1 MLASYFENRL
11 HVLFILISLSVLH
24 PNFFLQILPKN
35 YAGVWGHGFHD
46 LCSPS
51 AIETRHKITM
61 HSCLREDA
69 GNVQICTHDEG
80 RNQIAISDPSN
91 SEKLFTC
98 SLKN

>member
-1 MLASYFENRL
+1 MLGCGVMDFTIY
-11 HVLFILISLSVLH
+11 VL
-24 PNFFLQILPKN
+24 P
-35 YAGVWGHGFHD
+35 
-46 LCSPS
+46 
-51 AIETRHKITM
+51 RHKITM